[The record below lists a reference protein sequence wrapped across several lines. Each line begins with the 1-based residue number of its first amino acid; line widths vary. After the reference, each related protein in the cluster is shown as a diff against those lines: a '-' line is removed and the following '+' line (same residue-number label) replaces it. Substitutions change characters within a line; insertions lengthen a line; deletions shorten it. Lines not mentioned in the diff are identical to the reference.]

1 MAFCAK
7 CGQQSSG
14 GENFCGNCGT
24 ALGVVAEPAPDPSGT
39 ASALPNAAPF
49 DASATADANA
59 VTHANA
65 KTIPGP
71 DGQTYTFAK
80 YGSRFGGY
88 LLDGLIVGVG
98 PFVIFFVLE
107 LTRVALLIVLG
118 FLILLSANFF
128 YGWLMIAKRGGQTI
142 GMRAAKIKAV
152 NALDGGPLSMKR
164 AAGRS
169 AAAYLF
175 IVLGWVSLSLAPI
188 LDLLWPLWDEKIQT
202 IHDKMAS
209 TIVVYVDDRPTTV
222 TFPN

>member
-14 GENFCGNCGT
+14 DQKFCGNCGT
-24 ALGVVAEPAPDPSGT
+24 ALGVVAEPAPGQSGT
-39 ASALPNAAPF
+39 ESALPKAPPF
-49 DASATADANA
+49 DASATANAN
-59 VTHANA
+59 ANA

-71 DGQTYTFAK
+71 DGQTYTLAK

-98 PFVIFFVLE
+98 SFVIFLVLA
-107 LTRVALLIVLG
+107 LTRVALLSALG
-118 FLILLSANFF
+118 ILILLSANFF

-175 IVLGWVSLSLAPI
+175 SALGVVSLSLAPI